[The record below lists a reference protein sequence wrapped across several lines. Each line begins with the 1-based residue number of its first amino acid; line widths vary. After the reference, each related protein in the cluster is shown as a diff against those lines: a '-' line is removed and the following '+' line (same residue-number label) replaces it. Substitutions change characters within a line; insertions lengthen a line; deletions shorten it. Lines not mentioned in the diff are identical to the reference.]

1 MALASVVTLPAD
13 LPVPLTSLIGRERE
27 IDAVVGVLQKPDGR
41 LVTLTGPGGVGK
53 TRLAIA
59 VASELEPSFA
69 DGVVFVPLAAV
80 REPAVILAAI
90 ALALGIRDGGDQPLA
105 VRLATTLQDRDL
117 LLLLDNFEH
126 VLAAAPAIA
135 DLLAACPSLRVL
147 VTSRAVLGISS
158 EHSIVVPP
166 LTLPESSVRSLAQ
179 VAAAEAVALFVAR
192 AGAADPGFALT
203 EENVAS
209 VKAICE
215 RLDGLPLAIELA
227 AARISVLSP
236 AALLARL
243 TDRLRLLTG
252 GPRDQP
258 PRLRSM
264 RDAIV
269 WSHDLLT
276 PEEQVL
282 FRRLAVFVGGWA
294 LETAEKVCSGPSI
307 DVLDGVTALMRQSLV
322 RRVEPPGAE
331 LRFGMLETV
340 REFALERL
348 TASGEESE
356 TRQRHA
362 AWCLEFADQVDM
374 TFWGPNPGRRLD
386 ELEAEQGNFRAALT
400 WAVDSGTI
408 ELGLRLT
415 AALWTF
421 HVFRGHMNE
430 ALRWQTQLLA
440 ASGDVDPLVRALALT
455 VAGELWRL
463 GGDPQAS
470 ARHLDE
476 SIGLARQH
484 GDPMTLAKALYQRSL
499 AAEVVNDNERHRTL
513 SEEALALFRAAGD
526 AHWTIEVLLSLSRAA
541 RKQENDRWA
550 RELLEEALTLGSEG
564 ADAWATAWA
573 TTELAELAADEGD
586 TKQAAVLFRDG
597 VQLHALHGDHMGID
611 LCLLRIAKLA
621 GAARPEPAAR
631 ILGAAENLR
640 EGRGASLAPAD
651 QVWHDSFLGELRAR
665 ASEESIAAAY
675 AAGRA
680 LSPAEAI
687 AAAQQLADE
696 FSARALAPRTRSG
709 GLTPREVDVL
719 RLVVDGRTNREI
731 AEQLFISHRTAR
743 AHVAS
748 ILAKLDVPS
757 RAAAASYAVRHH
769 LD

>member
-1 MALASVVTLPAD
+1 MALASVVTLPAG
-13 LPVPLTSLIGRERE
+13 LPVPLTPLIGRERE
-27 IDAVVGVLQKPDGR
+27 VAAVVGLLQRPDVR

-59 VASELEPSFA
+59 VASELESSFA
-69 DGVVFVPLAAV
+69 DGVVVVSLAAV
-80 REPAVILAAI
+80 REPDVILSAI
-90 ALALGIRDGGDQPLA
+90 AQALGIREGGDQPLD
-105 VRLATTLQDRDL
+105 VRLAATLHDHDL

-126 VLAAAPAIA
+126 VLAAAPGIA
-135 DLLAACPSLRVL
+135 ELLAACPTLRVL
-147 VTSRAVLGISS
+147 VTSRAALGISGEYS
-158 EHSIVVPP
+158 SVVPP
-166 LTLPESSVRSLAQ
+166 LTLPESSARSLAQ

-192 AGAADPGFALT
+192 AEAADPGFALT

-209 VKAICE
+209 VAAICA

-227 AARISVLSP
+227 AARICVLSP

-269 WSHDLLT
+269 WSHDLLN

-294 LETAEKVCSGPSI
+294 LETAEKVCGGPSL

-322 RRVEPPGAE
+322 RRVEPLGAE
-331 LRFGMLETV
+331 PRFGMLETV

-362 AWCLEFADQVDM
+362 AWCLEFADQVDA
-374 TFWGPNPGRRLD
+374 TFWGPDPGQRLD
-386 ELEAEQGNFRAALT
+386 ELEAEQGNFREALA
-400 WAVDSGTI
+400 WALESGKI
-408 ELGLRLT
+408 EFGLRLT

-430 ALRWQTQLLA
+430 ALKWQTQLLA
-440 ASGDVDPLVRALALT
+440 ASGAVDPLVRALALT

-463 GGDPQAS
+463 GGDPRA
-470 ARHLDE
+470 AVRHLDE
-476 SIGLARQH
+476 SIDLARRA
-484 GDPMTLAKALYQRSL
+484 GDPMILAKALYQRSL

-526 AHWTIEVLLSLSRAA
+526 AHWIIEVLLSLSRAA
-541 RKQENDRWA
+541 RKEDNDRWA
-550 RELLEEALTLGSEG
+550 RTLLEEALTLGSDG

-573 TTELAELAADEGD
+573 TTELAELAADEGEA
-586 TKQAAVLFRDG
+586 KRAAALFRDG
-597 VQLHALHGDHMGID
+597 VRLHALHGDHMGID

-621 GAARPEPAAR
+621 GESRPEPAAR
-631 ILGAAENLR
+631 LLGAAEILR
-640 EGRGASLAPAD
+640 EGRGASLAQAD
-651 QVWHDSFLGELRAR
+651 LIWHDGFLADLRAR
-665 ASEESIAAAY
+665 ASEKSIVAAY

-680 LSPAEAI
+680 LSLAEAI
-687 AAAQQLADE
+687 AAAQQLADDI
-696 FSARALAPRTRSG
+696 SARALAPRTRSG
-709 GLTPREVDVL
+709 GLTAREVDVL
-719 RLVVDGRTNREI
+719 RLIVEGRTNREI
-731 AEQLFISHRTAR
+731 AERLYISHRTAR
-743 AHVAS
+743 AHVAA
-748 ILAKLDVPS
+748 ILAKLGVPT
-757 RAAAASYAVRHH
+757 RAAASSYAVRHH